1 MERIQGPE
9 AAAGI
14 RDSFDEISPDFGRY
28 IVEAGFADIYGREEL
43 TLAQRQLLNVGV
55 LTAIGG
61 VERQLAVHIRGAL
74 NVEVTPSE
82 IIEAIFHVALMP
94 ESRGRSTG
102 CARPRRSSPNSASR
116 FRVPPR
122 IPAPGSREAEMRAI
136 TKLDAS
142 ALPTRSTPLP

>member
-1 MERIQGPE
+1 MQSNGLDSDRYERGLKLMERIQGPE

-82 IIEAIFHVALMP
+82 IIEAIFHVALYAGVP
-94 ESRGRSTG
+94 RSVNGLRTAKEVFAELG
-102 CARPRRSSPNSASR
+102 VEVPGAAVDPGARLE
-116 FRVPPR
+116 
-122 IPAPGSREAEMRAI
+122 GS
-136 TKLDAS
+136 
-142 ALPTRSTPLP
+142 